1 MIMTSTN
8 SSPALLNRSRSVRD
22 TRWRIHHM
30 RAWTKYVA
38 CFLDNLVPQ
47 SDDFFN
53 LRIFTIYEVY
63 VRDVGKSWLFPNL
76 SGQRPI
82 GKEI

>member
-1 MIMTSTN
+1 
-8 SSPALLNRSRSVRD
+8 
-22 TRWRIHHM
+22 M